1 MPSLRLRHAPEDL
14 EHLQNSIKRLESDPK
29 YISAWS
35 SVSTDVK
42 NDLLNEHYRN
52 LAEDLLF
59 NALTDEKPKAKKARG
74 RPARNRKAFPAR
86 LQNEDGGQKAFIT
99 PPYPFFRSLYS
110 KKRCHTR

>member
-35 SVSTDVK
+35 SVSTNVK
-42 NDLLNEHYRN
+42 NDLLNEHYSN

-59 NALTDEKPKAKKARG
+59 NALTDEKPVKAKKST
-74 RPARNRKAFPAR
+74 RKTSTKP
-86 LQNEDGGQKAFIT
+86 QVVSTNNSDNNTETTD
-99 PPYPFFRSLYS
+99 
-110 KKRCHTR
+110 